1 MFAARV
7 QAVSAARPACAPAQ
21 RSSSAPP
28 ARRQRS
34 CAGRCIKVRGL
45 EDELNM
51 LAKLEDTVGLDN
63 LLSRDRK

>member
-21 RSSSAPP
+21 RSSSAPLRVGSAP
-28 ARRQRS
+28 AR
-34 CAGRCIKVRGL
+34 RCIKVRGL